1 MKTDKELIE
10 NANTALI
17 EMYEMKEE
25 YAKLK
30 NALSKCEIEMAK
42 RYDTINYV
50 LRHFKQKSERATDGT
65 H

>member
-1 MKTDKELIE
+1 MKTDEELIE
-10 NANTALI
+10 CATNALI
-17 EMYEMKEE
+17 EIYEMKDE

-50 LRHFKQKSERATDGT
+50 LKHFKSKAKRANDEGK
-65 H
+65 